1 MSEREWIVVRD
12 GNGVFFVTRSLTK
25 IEADDRK
32 WHMLLRTKDMS
43 YADGFADALNLAA
56 EDRSVLP
63 EWNG

>member
-12 GNGVFFVTRSLTK
+12 RSGLFFVTRSVMNC
-25 IEADDRK
+25 EAEERE
-32 WHMLLRTKDMS
+32 WHILARTRDMS

-63 EWNG
+63 EWHG